1 MCCCHVNLLAFEV
14 SLDMGLWD
22 IIGLV
27 KGLLFVDTR
36 PLLEPML
43 TLCGQLTD
51 LLGAMSFS
59 VNESLLLLTLI

>member
-1 MCCCHVNLLAFEV
+1 
-14 SLDMGLWD
+14 MGLWD

-43 TLCGQLTD
+43 TLSGQLTD

-59 VNESLLLLTLI
+59 VNESLLLLTFILLFYFFLYIFKLL